1 MPAEGLRGL
10 LEQPFQQMQTA
21 LRPIFK
27 WSEIMRS
34 FLAVLCLLL
43 TAFASLAGPSLGQAK
58 RTLTV
63 YTYDSFVSKWGPGP
77 KVKAAFE
84 QQCACTLAL
93 IGLDDAVA
101 ILGRLRL
108 EGTHST
114 ADIALGLDS
123 SMIHE
128 AGATGFFS
136 PHGLD
141 LSGLTV
147 PGRWSDP
154 VFVPFDYG
162 YFAFVYDADKLT
174 SPPRSLRQLVTARDG
189 PTIIIQ
195 DPRTSSPGLG
205 LMLWMKKLY
214 GDGAGDAW
222 TELAPRIV
230 TVTKGWSE
238 AYGLFLKRE
247 SDMVLSYTTSP
258 AYHMIAE
265 SKSNYRA
272 APFSD
277 GHYLQIE
284 TAAKLKT
291 AREPELADQFLRFMI
306 SDAFQSIIPTGNWM
320 YPVADIG
327 AALPAA
333 FGKLVD
339 VDKPLLHSPVEIAK
353 NRKSWTAEWRLALS
367 K

>member
-1 MPAEGLRGL
+1 
-10 LEQPFQQMQTA
+10 
-21 LRPIFK
+21 
-27 WSEIMRS
+27 MRT
-34 FLAVLCLLL
+34 FLSVLCLLL
-43 TAFASLAGPSLGQAK
+43 TAFVGLAGLSREAVA

-84 QQCACTLAL
+84 AQCACTLNL
-93 IGLDDAVA
+93 VGLDDAVS

-108 EGTHST
+108 EGAHSK

-128 AGATGFFS
+128 ARATGFFA

-141 LSGLTV
+141 LSGLAV
-147 PGRWSDP
+147 PTRWSDT

-162 YFAFVYDADKLT
+162 YFAFIYDVDKLS
-174 SPPRSLRQLVTARDG
+174 SPPSSLKQLVSASDG
-189 PTIIIQ
+189 PKIIIQ

-205 LMLWMKKLY
+205 LMLWVKKVY
-214 GDGAGDAW
+214 GEGAGDAW
-222 TELAPRIV
+222 AKLAPRIV

-238 AYGLFLKRE
+238 AYGLFLKGE

-265 SKSNYRA
+265 KKNNYRA
-272 APFSD
+272 AAFSD

-284 TAAKLKT
+284 TAATLKT
-291 AREPELADQFLRFMI
+291 AAEPELADQFLRFMV
-306 SDAFQSIIPTGNWM
+306 SEAFQNIIPTGNWM
-320 YPVADIG
+320 YPAADIG

-339 VDKPLLHSPVEIAK
+339 VGTPLLHSPAEIAQ
-353 NRKSWTAEWRLALS
+353 NRKIWTAEWRHALS